1 MISIFSSGQRPFLPN
16 MSPGQWLDHVERK
29 QYEDIA
35 VVQDVQGEIEYVK
48 RISQETQVCP
58 PLALMLEDWLR

>member
-1 MISIFSSGQRPFLPN
+1 

-35 VVQDVQGEIEYVK
+35 VVQDVQGDIQYV
-48 RISQETQVCP
+48 RSIAQETQVRLGVHEYTCTEY
-58 PLALMLEDWLR
+58 MSTRVQST

>member
-1 MISIFSSGQRPFLPN
+1 

-35 VVQDVQGEIEYVK
+35 VVQDVQGEIQYV
-48 RISQETQVCP
+48 RNIAQETQVRIENTRVTSTECRVH
-58 PLALMLEDWLR
+58 E